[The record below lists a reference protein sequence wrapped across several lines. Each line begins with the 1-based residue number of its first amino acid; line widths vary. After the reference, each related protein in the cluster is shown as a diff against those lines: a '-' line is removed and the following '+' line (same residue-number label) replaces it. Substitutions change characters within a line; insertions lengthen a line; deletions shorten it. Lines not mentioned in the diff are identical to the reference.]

1 MSTDPTEN
9 AAISRLAAK
18 LIMATLELLDRYD
31 RPFFDKPL
39 SDTFV
44 NVLQYQISKA
54 TIEFLREHDIG

>member
-1 MSTDPTEN
+1 MSKSGTHEVCTEF
-9 AAISRLAAK
+9 AAK
-18 LIMATLELLDRYD
+18 IVSETLELIDRYD